1 MRGNSLSPPLFVVS
15 LILLSM
21 VLMQMKIGY
30 DLGNRKGLINHL
42 LLNMNDL
49 KLHRKIE
56 KHVDTLVN
64 TVRIFRKGIGMEFG
78 IIKLCCANNET
89 GNAKVLFYRMPKSS
103 EGLSKVMDINI

>member
-64 TVRIFRKGIGMEFG
+64 TVRIFRKDIGMEFG